1 MYRCRILRRFL
12 PKVSLSQH
20 GRNLISSLD
29 RFSDDCNNAIA
40 ISALSD
46 WLKNR
51 TPVFNQSE
59 AKPKPIAPC
68 TRVFF
73 FFFARFEQVT
83 GNRLE
88 SDWFI
93 ALFAPAAA
101 LILVFRQSF
110 ENRCKPMRRRKVWAT
125 TRFIDLILFCH
136 QLCFGFRGFE

>member
-1 MYRCRILRRFL
+1 MTFE
-12 PKVSLSQH
+12 S
-20 GRNLISSLD
+20 
-29 RFSDDCNNAIA
+29 NNAIA

-73 FFFARFEQVT
+73 SRALSKLQVIAWK
-83 GNRLE
+83 

-125 TRFIDLILFCH
+125 TRFIDLFDSVLSSALFWF
-136 QLCFGFRGFE
+136 QRI